1 MTAYDVKIE
10 QTAEFRTAVVKARTT
25 MREFPS
31 LWPALL
37 DEVWPFIRATPGLW
51 TDGHNVS
58 LYRSEPPGV
67 ELAVEIGV
75 QVTASFAP
83 AGRVVPSMLP
93 ASEAAQRSTPD
104 RRPASVRH
112 TRPFGNGAL
121 RTAAPSAV
129 SGGRSTETP
138 DPQTGNFDVAV
149 YWQLA

>member
-1 MTAYDVKIE
+1 VTAYDVKIE

-51 TDGHNVS
+51 TDGHNVF

-93 ASEAAQRSTPD
+93 ASEAATTIHAGPPAGIGSAHQAVREWCAAHGRALSGVWWEIYGDP
-104 RRPASVRH
+104 RPSD
-112 TRPFGNGAL
+112 G
-121 RTAAPSAV
+121 
-129 SGGRSTETP
+129 
-138 DPQTGNFDVAV
+138 
-149 YWQLA
+149 QL